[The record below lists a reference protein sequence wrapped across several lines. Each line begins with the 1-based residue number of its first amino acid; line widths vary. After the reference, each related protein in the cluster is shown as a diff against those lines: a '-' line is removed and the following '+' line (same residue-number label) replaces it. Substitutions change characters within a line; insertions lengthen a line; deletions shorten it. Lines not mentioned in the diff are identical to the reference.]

1 MELPE
6 RVHLLFPSRS
16 SRCDIFETDLFSFL
30 RIHGRHG
37 EGGATRRAR
46 VKHDKSGRKRDKD
59 EEEGRG
65 NEKGNSSHVAR
76 LSKYIG
82 KV

>member
-6 RVHLLFPSRS
+6 CVHLSSPGRS
-16 SRCDIFETDLFSFL
+16 SRCGIFEPDLFSVF
-30 RIHGRHG
+30 RIYGCHG
-37 EGGATRRAR
+37 EADATRRTR
-46 VKHDKSGRKRDKD
+46 VKHGKSGRKRDKD

-65 NEKGNSSHVAR
+65 NEKGNSSHVVR
-76 LSKYIG
+76 LSKCIG

>member
-1 MELPE
+1 MFLSP
-6 RVHLLFPSRS
+6 
-16 SRCDIFETDLFSFL
+16 TFSFL
-30 RIHGRHG
+30 RIYGHHG
-37 EGGATRRAR
+37 EADATRKAR
-46 VKHDKSGRKRDKD
+46 VKHGKSGRKRDKD

-65 NEKGNSSHVAR
+65 NEKGNSLHVVG

>member
-6 RVHLLFPSRS
+6 CVHLLFPSRP

-46 VKHDKSGRKRDKD
+46 VKHGKSGRKRGKD

-76 LSKYIG
+76 RSKYIG